1 MALNISYVNNKEYA
15 PEMDVN
21 LNKTIMGEKTIIG
34 TNSLNVSANTT
45 ANMGVKVA
53 IGSCWIN
60 GYFINNTAS
69 YSLTITGN
77 TIGYS
82 RIDAIVIEGS
92 AIGAFIKVVQGT
104 ASNTPTCPSIAN
116 NQIKLAEVT
125 VINNATA
132 IQTSNIKDTRSNIM
146 TSLDASIHA
155 LENKVSNLE
164 ENKSTRREYTGS
176 GVVKSIIIEANKE
189 AKIKRQYLK
198 CSMTAEE
205 WKGAWQNINAG
216 TNNYN
221 GGIWIP
227 FYDAVNTSN
236 VIDASINITGLNK
249 WVWLSPGACK
259 FGFVGLGGIGSG
271 GCYAF
276 IENKY
281 PSESTIGV
289 EFTVCIIEKY

>member
-34 TNSLNVSANTT
+34 TNSLKVSANTT

-69 YSLTITGN
+69 YPLTITGN
-77 TIGYS
+77 TSGYS

-92 AIGAFIKVVQGT
+92 ATGAFIKVVQGT

-132 IQTSNIKDTRSNIM
+132 IQTSNIKDTRSNIIN
-146 TSLDASIHA
+146 SLDASLHA
-155 LENKVSNLE
+155 VEDRVKDLESGKLRILENYTQTNDYILHTKLAEFQDTGYKISSMYFYLNANYIKSTKVSGKNYSVITLPYYFGIGTTYSVNITLSTSQGAALSGKFGSVSHSTPTSNGFTIFLENK
-164 ENKSTRREYTGS
+164 
-176 GVVKSIIIEANKE
+176 
-189 AKIKRQYLK
+189 
-198 CSMTAEE
+198 
-205 WKGAWQNINAG
+205 
-216 TNNYN
+216 NNEMHDCTLY
-221 GGIWIP
+221 
-227 FYDAVNTSN
+227 V
-236 VIDASINITGLNK
+236 
-249 WVWLSPGACK
+249 
-259 FGFVGLGGIGSG
+259 
-271 GCYAF
+271 
-276 IENKY
+276 
-281 PSESTIGV
+281 
-289 EFTVCIIEKY
+289 TVYGK

>member
-34 TNSLNVSANTT
+34 TNSLKVSANTT

>member
-77 TIGYS
+77 TSGYS

-92 AIGAFIKVVQGT
+92 ATGAFIKVVQGT

-146 TSLDASIHA
+146 TSLDAAIHA

-164 ENKSTRREYTGS
+164 EKQSTRREYTGS
-176 GVVKSIIIEANKE
+176 GVVKSIIIETNKE

-198 CSMTAEE
+198 CSLTAEE

-249 WVWLSPGACK
+249 WVWISPGACK
-259 FGFVGLGGIGSG
+259 FGFVGIGGIGSG

-281 PSESTIGV
+281 PSENTIGI
-289 EFTVCIIEKY
+289 EFTVCIVEKY

>member
-1 MALNISYVNNKEYA
+1 
-15 PEMDVN
+15 
-21 LNKTIMGEKTIIG
+21 
-34 TNSLNVSANTT
+34 
-45 ANMGVKVA
+45 
-53 IGSCWIN
+53 
-60 GYFINNTAS
+60 
-69 YSLTITGN
+69 
-77 TIGYS
+77 
-82 RIDAIVIEGS
+82 
-92 AIGAFIKVVQGT
+92 
-104 ASNTPTCPSIAN
+104 
-116 NQIKLAEVT
+116 
-125 VINNATA
+125 
-132 IQTSNIKDTRSNIM
+132 M

-176 GVVKSIIIEANKE
+176 GVVKSIIIETNKE

-289 EFTVCIIEKY
+289 EFTVCIVEKY

>member
-34 TNSLNVSANTT
+34 TNSLKVSANTT

-69 YSLTITGN
+69 DSLTITGN
-77 TIGYS
+77 TSGYS

-146 TSLDASIHA
+146 TSLDASLHA
-155 LENKVSNLE
+155 LENKVSSLE
-164 ENKSTRREYTGS
+164 ENKSTKREYTGS
-176 GVVKSIIIEANKE
+176 GAVKSIIIETNKE

-198 CSMTAEE
+198 CSLTAAE
-205 WKGAWQNINAG
+205 WKSAWENLNAG
-216 TNNYN
+216 TNNNN

-289 EFTVCIIEKY
+289 EFTVCIVEKY

>member
-60 GYFINNTAS
+60 GYFIHNTAS

-77 TIGYS
+77 TSGYS

-92 AIGAFIKVVQGT
+92 ATGAFIKVVQGT

-132 IQTSNIKDTRSNIM
+132 IQTSNIKDTRSNII
-146 TSLDASIHA
+146 TSLDASLHA
-155 LENKVSNLE
+155 LENKVSSLE
-164 ENKSTRREYTGS
+164 ENKSTKREYTGS
-176 GVVKSIIIEANKE
+176 GAVKSIIIETNKE

-198 CSMTAEE
+198 CSLTAAE
-205 WKGAWQNINAG
+205 WKSAWENLNAG
-216 TNNYN
+216 TNNNN

-236 VIDASINITGLNK
+236 VIDATINFIGLNK
-249 WVWLSPGACK
+249 WVWLNQGSSKIGQY
-259 FGFVGLGGIGSG
+259 GIGGIGSS

-276 IENKY
+276 IENKF
-281 PSESTIGV
+281 PNETTIGLD
-289 EFTVCIIEKY
+289 FTVCITEKY

>member
-53 IGSCWIN
+53 IGNCWIN
-60 GYFINNTAS
+60 GYFIHNTAS

-77 TIGYS
+77 TSGYS

-132 IQTSNIKDTRSNIM
+132 IQTSNIKDTRSNIIN
-146 TSLDASIHA
+146 SLDASLHA
-155 LENKVSNLE
+155 VEDRVKDLESGKLRILENYTQTNDYILQTKLAEFQDTGYKISSMYFYLNANYIKLTKVSGKNYSLITLPYYFAIGTTYSVNITLSTSQGAALSGKFGSVSHSAPTSKGFTIFLENKNDEMHDCTLYV
-164 ENKSTRREYTGS
+164 
-176 GVVKSIIIEANKE
+176 
-189 AKIKRQYLK
+189 
-198 CSMTAEE
+198 
-205 WKGAWQNINAG
+205 
-216 TNNYN
+216 
-221 GGIWIP
+221 
-227 FYDAVNTSN
+227 
-236 VIDASINITGLNK
+236 
-249 WVWLSPGACK
+249 
-259 FGFVGLGGIGSG
+259 
-271 GCYAF
+271 
-276 IENKY
+276 
-281 PSESTIGV
+281 
-289 EFTVCIIEKY
+289 TVYGK

>member
-34 TNSLNVSANTT
+34 TNSLKVSANTT

-77 TIGYS
+77 TSGYS

-92 AIGAFIKVVQGT
+92 ATGAFIKVVQGT

-176 GVVKSIIIEANKE
+176 GVVKSIIIETNKE

-249 WVWLSPGACK
+249 WVWISPGDCK

-281 PSESTIGV
+281 PSESTIGI
-289 EFTVCIIEKY
+289 EFTVCIVEKY

>member
-34 TNSLNVSANTT
+34 TNSLKVSANTT

-92 AIGAFIKVVQGT
+92 ATGAFIKVVQGT

-132 IQTSNIKDTRSNIM
+132 IQTSNIKDTRSNIIN
-146 TSLDASIHA
+146 SLDASLHA
-155 LENKVSNLE
+155 LENKVSSLE

-176 GVVKSIIIEANKE
+176 GAVKSIIIETNKE

-198 CSMTAEE
+198 CSLTAEE
-205 WKGAWQNINAG
+205 WKTAWQNLNAG
-216 TNNYN
+216 NSNHN

-227 FYDAVNTSN
+227 FYDAVNASN
-236 VIDASINITGLNK
+236 VIDASISITGLNK

>member
-34 TNSLNVSANTT
+34 TNSLKVSANTT

-53 IGSCWIN
+53 IGNCWIN
-60 GYFINNTAS
+60 GYYIHNTAS

-77 TIGYS
+77 TSGYS

-92 AIGAFIKVVQGT
+92 ATGAFIKVVQGT

-176 GVVKSIIIEANKE
+176 GAVKSIIIETNKE

-198 CSMTAEE
+198 CSLTAAE
-205 WKGAWQNINAG
+205 WKSAWENLNAG
-216 TNNYN
+216 TNNNN

-289 EFTVCIIEKY
+289 EFTVCIVEKY

>member
-34 TNSLNVSANTT
+34 TNSLKVSANTT

-132 IQTSNIKDTRSNIM
+132 IQTSNIKDTRS
-146 TSLDASIHA
+146 
-155 LENKVSNLE
+155 
-164 ENKSTRREYTGS
+164 
-176 GVVKSIIIEANKE
+176 IEC
-189 AKIKRQYLK
+189 Q
-198 CSMTAEE
+198 T
-205 WKGAWQNINAG
+205 
-216 TNNYN
+216 
-221 GGIWIP
+221 
-227 FYDAVNTSN
+227 
-236 VIDASINITGLNK
+236 
-249 WVWLSPGACK
+249 
-259 FGFVGLGGIGSG
+259 
-271 GCYAF
+271 
-276 IENKY
+276 
-281 PSESTIGV
+281 
-289 EFTVCIIEKY
+289 

>member
-34 TNSLNVSANTT
+34 TNSLKVSANTT

-92 AIGAFIKVVQGT
+92 ATGAFIKVVQGT

-236 VIDASINITGLNK
+236 VIEASINITGLNK

>member
-34 TNSLNVSANTT
+34 TNSLKVSANTT

-53 IGSCWIN
+53 IGNCWIN

-77 TIGYS
+77 TSGYS

-92 AIGAFIKVVQGT
+92 ATGAFIKVVQGT